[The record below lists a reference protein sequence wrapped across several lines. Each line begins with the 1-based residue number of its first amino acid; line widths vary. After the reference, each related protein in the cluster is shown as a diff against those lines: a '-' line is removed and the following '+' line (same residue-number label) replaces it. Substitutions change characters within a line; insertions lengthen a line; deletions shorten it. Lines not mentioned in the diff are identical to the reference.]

1 MITKHACACCSR
13 PQRGRTGTHGVASA
27 KGTHGDARGC
37 KRKRDVHNKRNG
49 QHEAKGANVDVANSS
64 GVTALMV
71 ACRYGREACARALL
85 DKGANVDVANSD
97 GFTAL
102 MAACQNGHEACARAL
117 LDKGAEVDVA
127 DSDGDTALMLAWW
140 SGHVECARALF
151 DKGAKV
157 NVSTAR

>member
-1 MITKHACACCSR
+1 M
-13 PQRGRTGTHGVASA
+13 
-27 KGTHGDARGC
+27 
-37 KRKRDVHNKRNG
+37 
-49 QHEAKGANVDVANSS
+49 DVANSS

-117 LDKGAEVDVA
+117 LDKGAKVDVA
-127 DSDGDTALMLAWW
+127 DSDGWAALSEEMRRPI
-140 SGHVECARALF
+140 VELGKPKAPAR
-151 DKGAKV
+151 
-157 NVSTAR
+157 R

>member
-1 MITKHACACCSR
+1 M
-13 PQRGRTGTHGVASA
+13 
-27 KGTHGDARGC
+27 
-37 KRKRDVHNKRNG
+37 
-49 QHEAKGANVDVANSS
+49 
-64 GVTALMV
+64 VT
-71 ACRYGREACARALL
+71 RR
-85 DKGANVDVANSD
+85 
-97 GFTAL
+97 
-102 MAACQNGHEACARAL
+102 ARAL